1 MRIFLKFL
9 FAVVLTFAF
18 AVAAHTGEITPREA
32 SNHVGERATV
42 VGVVSQV
49 SNSGKGTTFINFG
62 GRYPNHIFYAVIFRK
77 HGHKFP
83 SVYTYEGQT
92 LAISGRIELYKGK
105 PQIIVSSPDQVQ
117 LR

>member
-1 MRIFLKFL
+1 MHFLPKSL
-9 FAVVLTFAF
+9 FAVILTFSFAVSAF
-18 AVAAHTGEITPREA
+18 AGEISPREA
-32 SNHVGERATV
+32 VNHVGERTTV

-62 GRYPNHIFYAVIFRK
+62 GRYPNHVFYVVIFK
-77 HGHKFP
+77 KNGHKFP
-83 SVYTYEGQT
+83 SVYSYKGQT